1 MNRGAWGL
9 FSGLAVV
16 ASAIAILAGADLA
29 IAVPAAAAAVI
40 VAGFLLYGIVEQTRW
55 PEGRPL
61 PSAGVDPARIRSSLG
76 AGVRGRASLIGLL
89 DTLERTGGY
98 PTDHVVPPE
107 VVARLEALSPE
118 EFRAYLASRLS
129 ILEHQT

>member
-1 MNRGAWGL
+1 MNRGTWGL

-16 ASAIAILAGADLA
+16 ASAIAVLADANLA
-29 IAVPAAAAAVI
+29 VAIPAAATAVAA
-40 VAGFLLYGIVEQTRW
+40 AAFLLYGIVEQTRW
-55 PEGRPL
+55 PEGRPA
-61 PSAGVDPARIRSSLG
+61 PSLAADPARIRSSLG
-76 AGVRGRASLIGLL
+76 SGVRGRAALVALL
-89 DTLERTGGY
+89 DSLERTGGY

-129 ILEHQT
+129 VLERRT